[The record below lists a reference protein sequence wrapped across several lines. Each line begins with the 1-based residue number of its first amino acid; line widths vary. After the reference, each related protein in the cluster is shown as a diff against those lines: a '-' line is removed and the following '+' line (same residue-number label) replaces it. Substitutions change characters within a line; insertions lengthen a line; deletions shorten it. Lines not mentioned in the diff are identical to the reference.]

1 MSLAPTVKV
10 VKSSDGTDIYAEA
23 VGDSRHPHVILVH
36 GLWLSAAVFDNL
48 FSEKRLRRQVRY
60 DLRGHGR
67 SGMPTDPASY
77 TSALFADDYA
87 AVLQAF
93 QLKSLVHVGW
103 SYRAAIAVDV
113 CAHISPNPIA
123 GLVIIGALPVLVPEI
138 LGAVAT
144 PTVFS
149 FQPGLASTTD
159 VALSGSTKVN
169 LVDALFS
176 HPDKVDF
183 AVKTSWL
190 GQTALQ
196 FPGFTG
202 IALSRGQDPAK
213 LFKAGRQGLPLLIL
227 HGTEDKIMSCD
238 GAVSAMKP
246 HFSDVSVHLIQ
257 GGSHAL
263 FFEHQEEVVKALV
276 GFVNRVSAKVGN

>member
-1 MSLAPTVKV
+1 MKLLM
-10 VKSSDGTDIYAEA
+10 D
-23 VGDSRHPHVILVH
+23 VIFPVC
-36 GLWLSAAVFDNL
+36 
-48 FSEKRLRRQVRY
+48 
-60 DLRGHGR
+60 
-67 SGMPTDPASY
+67 SGVIEVICY
-77 TSALFADDYA
+77 L
-87 AVLQAF
+87 
-93 QLKSLVHVGW
+93 
-103 SYRAAIAVDV
+103 
-113 CAHISPNPIA
+113 ISPNPIA